1 MSPDAILKG
10 TSYLGSNP
18 VPQVTIEQLSGGG
31 NLKYFRSN
39 SGSKLEQLKNE
50 RPSVQLDAFMDRLI
64 RNACVGAGWPFELT
78 WDASKLGGANVR
90 LLLAKAMRAVEDRQD
105 LLRPVAKRCV
115 GYAVAKAIKQGL
127 LPGNPEWYAWEFT
140 MPARMTADYGRDA
153 KADLADYQAGLRS
166 MTDILSEE
174 GIDIKDH
181 IKTLHEE
188 REMLAAAGIAIGSP
202 AAQPAAQPAEDDGA
216 PEAENPEMP
225 ESEDAAMS
233 KGATYKL
240 EIPIHLPAPVVHLG
254 KNEITVTPPNVTV
267 QPPQVTVN
275 VPEQKKGK
283 RMFIRDETGKI
294 VGLQAE

>member
-1 MSPDAILKG
+1 
-10 TSYLGSNP
+10 
-18 VPQVTIEQLSGGG
+18 
-31 NLKYFRSN
+31 
-39 SGSKLEQLKNE
+39 
-50 RPSVQLDAFMDRLI
+50 MDRLI

-105 LLRPVAKRCV
+105 LLRPIAKRCV

-127 LPGNPEWYAWEFT
+127 LEGNPEWYAWEFT

-188 REMLAAAGIAIGSP
+188 REMLAAAGIAIGAP
-202 AAQPAAQPAEDDGA
+202 APQPAAPETEDEAGDAEEDGA
-216 PEAENPEMP
+216 PEAEVEDPETP

-233 KGATYKL
+233 KGQTYKL
-240 EIPIHLPAPVVHLG
+240 EIPIHLPAPIVHLG

-275 VPEQKKGK
+275 VPEKKTGR

-294 VGLQAE
+294 IGLQAE